1 MIETLG
7 SLDRKIFIAIHQDM
21 ANDLFDVVFP
31 LLREPLTW
39 IPFIYFLDIWPLKN
53 TN

>member
-21 ANDLFDVVFP
+21 ANDLCDVVFP

-39 IPFIYFLDIWPLKN
+39 IPLYLFFGYMAVKN